1 MSENTEQAQQP
12 AANPELTIFDLQ
24 NIRSI
29 IDVAAKRGAFGAG
42 DMAAIGGVYNKLDT
56 FLTAVAPQQAPAEGP
71 DQAPAA
77 E

>member
-1 MSENTEQAQQP
+1 MSENVET
-12 AANPELTIFDLQ
+12 AASAAPSPELTIVDLQ

-42 DMAAIGGVYNKLDT
+42 EMAAIGGVYNKLEA
-56 FLTAVAPQQAPAEGP
+56 FLNAVAPQQAPEESASE
-71 DQAPAA
+71 APAT

>member
-12 AANPELTIFDLQ
+12 APELTIVDLQ

-42 DMAAIGGVYNKLDT
+42 EMAAIGGVYNKLEA
-56 FLTAVAPQQAPAEGP
+56 FLAAVAPQQAPAEGSEDTP
-71 DQAPAA
+71 SA

>member
-12 AANPELTIFDLQ
+12 AAELTIVDLQ

-42 DMAAIGGVYNKLDT
+42 EMTAIGGVYNKLES
-56 FLTAVAPQQAPAEGP
+56 FLASVAPPQVPSEEGT
-71 DQAPAA
+71 DQALAA

>member
-12 AANPELTIFDLQ
+12 APELTIVDLQ

-42 DMAAIGGVYNKLDT
+42 EMAAIGGVYNKLEA
-56 FLTAVAPQQAPAEGP
+56 FLAAVAPQQAPAE
-71 DQAPAA
+71 DTPAA

>member
-12 AANPELTIFDLQ
+12 APELTIVDLQ

-42 DMAAIGGVYNKLDT
+42 EMAAIGGVYNKLEA
-56 FLTAVAPQQAPAEGP
+56 FLAAVAAQQPKKEG
-71 DQAPAA
+71 